1 MTHVYE
7 RHIDTGPGLRLHLNE
22 NTGGCSP
29 RVLEALRQL
38 VATDVSHYPDYGTVV
53 SRAAAWFGV
62 DQDRMILTNGMDE
75 GILLAC
81 VSAFQQHARPG
92 GESLIPVPAF
102 DEYAASTSACGGAV
116 VTVPPRPD
124 FVFPLA
130 EVLDRISDTTR
141 IVFLTSPGNPTGLLV
156 PRDAVEAISKRL
168 SPGALLFL
176 DEAYVDFSKET
187 FFPHLT
193 SFPNVIIG
201 RTFSKAF
208 GLAAVRIGAL
218 LGDART
224 LEPMRR
230 AVPPYSLNVFACAAL
245 LAALDDEEYVQWYRQ
260 QVEESRELTYAAC
273 KRLGLNYWPSEAN
286 FVLIRVG
293 PLASQLV
300 AALAERRIF
309 VRDRTRQPGCAGC
322 IRITTGLVAHTKVCL
337 DAIEEILA
345 ESTASHSPAFGGE
358 GEGNR

>member
-7 RHIDTGPGLRLHLNE
+7 RHVDTGPGLRLHLNE

-53 SRAAAWFGV
+53 SRAAQWFGV
-62 DQDRMILTNGMDE
+62 DQECMILTNGMDE
-75 GILLAC
+75 GILAAC
-81 VSAFQQHARPG
+81 VAAFQQNAKPR
-92 GESLIPVPAF
+92 GEALIPVPAF
-102 DEYAASTSACGGAV
+102 DEYAASTSACGGIV
-116 VTVPPRPD
+116 VTVAPRAD
-124 FVFPLA
+124 FDFPL
-130 EVLDRISDTTR
+130 EELLDKISDRTR

-156 PRDAVEAISKRL
+156 PRRAIEAISQRL
-168 SPGALLFL
+168 SAGALLFV
-176 DEAYVDFSKET
+176 DEAYVDFSRET

-208 GLAAVRIGAL
+208 GLAALRVGAL
-218 LGDART
+218 LGDPRT

-230 AVPPYSLNVFACAAL
+230 VVPPYSLNVFACAGL
-245 LAALDDEEYVQWYRQ
+245 LAALDDEAYVRWYRS
-260 QVEESRELTYAAC
+260 QVTESRELAYAAC
-273 KRLGLNYWPSEAN
+273 KRRGWRYWPSEAN

-293 PLASQLV
+293 PHASQLV
-300 AALAERRIF
+300 ADLATHRIF

-322 IRITTGLVAHTKVCL
+322 VRITTGLVEHTKACL
-337 DAIEEILA
+337 DAIEEIL
-345 ESTASHSPAFGGE
+345 STKGASVAASGDEAR
-358 GEGNR
+358 NA